1 MMTLIDPEAFADI
14 AQPADA
20 PLFVSDNLGLVINA
34 GQQGIE
40 IQAWLIKRANHR
52 DWHFLF
58 LTYVE
63 TGQVFGTSNQGATMV
78 DKSPGK
84 SLRKPALSLKE
95 RRATKRAKAVEST
108 PIVRKRKG

>member
-58 LTYVE
+58 LTY
-63 TGQVFGTSNQGATMV
+63 GRDGTSV
-78 DKSPGK
+78 WHF
-84 SLRKPALSLKE
+84 
-95 RRATKRAKAVEST
+95 ESRSDNGRQ
-108 PIVRKRKG
+108 ISG